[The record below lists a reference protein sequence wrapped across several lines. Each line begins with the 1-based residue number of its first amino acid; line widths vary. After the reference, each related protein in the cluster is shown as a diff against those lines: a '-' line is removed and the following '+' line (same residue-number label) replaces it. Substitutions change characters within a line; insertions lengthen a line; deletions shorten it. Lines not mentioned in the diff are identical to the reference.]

1 MNFRYNGKITQPEKK
16 RFSIDNFRGV
26 DFASSK
32 INADK
37 TRATDTRNLI
47 HKNGVNHKRNGWNEL
62 CQFVDSSGNP
72 LQINGFWNWVDSYD
86 EDITI
91 VHAGTKIYR
100 VSNFGDVTSP
110 NVTYTDVTASS
121 TYKPSYVSLLSTWT
135 NKISAG
141 VLDQRSYGV
150 IKGDRLYLF
159 AGSMYLVYGTWD
171 AGTSYELRAVE
182 DNSDT
187 YVPTTTI
194 GIAANGNSALSGIEQ
209 SHDEV
214 NMLCRKRRNKL
225 IGESATSEL
234 HTLDFED
241 YINNAF
247 FEGNT
252 EYQSTYNKGYEMVS
266 QVIPNADGIKI
277 TLTVGETILTDVLPL
292 TVGTTLDYYDETT
305 WLYAFDND
313 SVFESDFSSWFTH
326 VDWYIMYNSSN
337 ELTVKMYWGAT
348 NNNVIIKTE
357 IVRNLV
363 YQLDTTGIDTG
374 TNVDIWVDGVYI
386 DYIGHGDLADSII
399 DRTTGELT
407 FLGVN
412 YPPALTGQSNIIVE
426 FSKTISGEADKI
438 NKCTFGQMFGYN
450 EVENLFVSGNPDY
463 VNYDYHST
471 YPDASESQSGIP
483 QELDL
488 TYFGNLGYAILG
500 SIQSKIMGY
509 TLLDDGTLAIHK
521 EANKLDPTIYL
532 RTAELT
538 DVIDIDGEV
547 VYDIYGNAYQ
557 KIIYPQYAG
566 SIGEGMLTRFGS
578 GNLAGDNLFLSRNGV
593 FGIVLNQNIKSNE
606 RFAKERSR
614 LVNGELLEEEDLEEA
629 CAYVFDNKYF
639 LSVNDKCYIADGR
652 FKNQLSSEMLD
663 TFSYE
668 WWVWDNF
675 PARIMFV
682 FDDKLC
688 FGSADGRLC
697 ELLDTTFEDTT
708 YEIISAGGLSFDVP
722 TNTFTISSDYDD
734 ILEELHEGTPLT
746 LRGLDLMELLPPVNV
761 TSGVATTVNSFYD
774 NGIDAFFSVYR
785 YLENKIV
792 FGMTQ
797 FSFNG
802 DFAGGTTGWLASVD
816 SSIQWDGLPEN
827 RFMWITLLVDN
838 VGLIFGAD
846 NSTTI
851 AAGTY
856 MVKMTFAVPTGT
868 KASYVSIKVKTA
880 DDGTTFID
888 ELSDNWTY
896 ITTESLLDFYTV
908 VGYGV
913 VSESSS
919 VSIVVE
925 AVDDNDSRYII
936 VDYINIYEVTATG
949 DVFQLKNFDMENQTF
964 EIWEDSDS
972 DGVFELASGITD
984 PYFGLLRAING
995 AEVHVINL
1003 DEDTG
1008 TFQISW
1014 LYDEAPTVVDG
1025 DVSSAYLPIE
1035 VIPVVIADI
1044 PNMFGYFKIK
1054 TPVVSYWETPIFS
1067 LGTAEYSKI
1076 LHSITLVPEAMVG
1089 GLLEFGFRTRAMPEI
1104 TDDVN
1109 LFEIEGVNLFDFNSI
1124 DFTRFT
1130 FETSIFA
1137 KSFTRKLKVK
1147 GFNFISFYIRSTNN
1161 KDSVVNS
1168 LSITYSIYRLN
1179 KGVK

>member
-62 CQFVDSSGNP
+62 CQFVDSSGDP

-247 FEGNT
+247 FEENV
-252 EYQSTYNKGYEMVS
+252 EYSTTYNKGYEMVS

-277 TLTVGETILTDVLPL
+277 TLTVGEYILSDVIPL

-305 WLYAFDND
+305 WGNAFDND
-313 SVFESDFSSWFTH
+313 SVFESDFNSWFTH

-348 NNNVIIKTE
+348 NNNVLIKTE

-547 VYDIYGNAYQ
+547 VYDIYGKPYQ

-566 SIGEGMLTRFGS
+566 SMGEGMITRFGS

-606 RFAKERSR
+606 RFARERSR

-652 FKNQLSSEMLD
+652 FKNQLSSEMID

-682 FDDKLC
+682 YNDKLC
-688 FGSADGRLC
+688 FGSLDGRIC
-697 ELLDTTFEDTT
+697 ELPLDSFEDTS
-708 YEIISAGGLSFDVP
+708 YELISAGGLSLDTS
-722 TNTFTISSDYDD
+722 TNEFTISSGYDD
-734 ILEELHEGTPLT
+734 TLEELHEGTPLT
-746 LRGLDLMELLPPVNV
+746 LMGLDLEEVLPLVSV
-761 TSGVATTVNSFYD
+761 TSGVATASLEDYFK
-774 NGIDAFFSVYR
+774 IYR
-785 YLENKIV
+785 YLEDKVVYELPKI
-792 FGMTQ
+792 T
-797 FSFNG
+797 FNG

-816 SSIQWDGLPEN
+816 SSIQWAGLPEN

-838 VGLIFGAD
+838 VGLNFGAT
-846 NSTTI
+846 NSTVLTPGSHFVKMNFWLP
-851 AAGTY
+851 AGT
-856 MVKMTFAVPTGT
+856 VT
-868 KASYVSIKVKTA
+868 SYVKLSVKTTV
-880 DDGTTFID
+880 GLTTFI
-888 ELSDNWTY
+888 EETSANWEY
-896 ITTESLLDFYTV
+896 LHTEEDGSLDYYTV
-908 VGYGV
+908 SGLANVEVNGNI
-913 VSESSS
+913 
-919 VSIVVE
+919 SITVE
-925 AVDDNDSRYII
+925 ALNDDDTRMIL
-936 VDYINIYEVTATG
+936 VDYIHVYKVSSG
-949 DVFQLKNFDMENQTF
+949 QDVYQLKNFDLENQTF
-964 EIWEDSDS
+964 ELWEDSDS
-972 DGVFELASGITD
+972 DGVFTLASSLTD
-984 PYFGLLRAING
+984 AHFGLVRPING
-995 AEVHVINL
+995 SEVHVINL
-1003 DEDTG
+1003 DVDSG
-1008 TFQISW
+1008 TFQLSW
-1014 LYDEAPTVVDG
+1014 LYDETPTIVDG
-1025 DVSSAYLPIE
+1025 DVDSAYLPIV
-1035 VIPVVIADI
+1035 VIPVDITNI

>member
-1 MNFRYNGKITQPEKK
+1 MNFKYNGKITQPEKK
-16 RFSIDNFRGV
+16 RFSINTFRGV
-26 DFASSK
+26 DYASSK

-47 HKNGVNHKRNGWNEL
+47 HKNGVNHKRNGWLEL
-62 CQFVDSSGNP
+62 AQFVDGSGNALP
-72 LQINGFWNWVDSYD
+72 INGFWNWVDSYD
-86 EDITI
+86 KDITI

-100 VSNFGDVTSP
+100 VSNLGTATSP
-110 NVTYTDVTASS
+110 NIAYTDVTASS
-121 TYKPSYVSLLSTWT
+121 TYKPSYVALLSTWT
-135 NKISAG
+135 DKISAG
-141 VLDQRSYGV
+141 VLNQRSYGV

-159 AGSMYLVYGTWD
+159 AGGMYLVYGTWD

-225 IGESATSEL
+225 IGESAPSEL

-247 FEGNT
+247 FEESI

-277 TLTVGETILTDVLPL
+277 TLTVGEYILVDTIPL
-292 TVGTTLDYYDETT
+292 TVGTTLDHYDETA
-305 WLYAFDND
+305 WLAAFGGT
-313 SVFESDFSSWFTH
+313 STFEDDLLSWFTH
-326 VDWYIMYNSSN
+326 FDWYIMYNSSN

-348 NNNVIIKTE
+348 NNNVLIKTE

-386 DYIGHGDLADSII
+386 DYIGHGVLADSII

-407 FLGVN
+407 FVGVN

-532 RTAELT
+532 RTAEIT
-538 DVIDIDGEV
+538 DVIDIDGKV

-606 RFAKERSR
+606 RFARERSR
-614 LVNGELLEEEDLEEA
+614 LVNGELLDEEDLENA

-652 FKNQLSSEMLD
+652 FKNQLSSEMID

-682 FDDKLC
+682 YNDKLC
-688 FGSADGRLC
+688 FGSVDGRIC
-697 ELLDTTFEDTT
+697 ELPLDSFEDIS
-708 YEIISAGGLSFDVP
+708 YELISAGGLSFDVP

-734 ILEELHEGTPLT
+734 VLEELHEGTPLT
-746 LRGLDLMELLPPVNV
+746 LMGLDLQEVLPLVSV
-761 TSGVATTVNSFYD
+761 TSGVATASLEDYYK
-774 NGIDAFFSVYR
+774 IYR
-785 YLENKIV
+785 YLEDKTVYGHPNVETNPDFATDLTGWTADANSTNAWVNGSLVNTISVGTSAPSGYAYSSLALTPGRWRVRARVRTTDQAVYASQIQISTKDH
-792 FGMTQ
+792 TQ
-797 FSFNG
+797 FFYKKTSPTPNTWYEFITERTIAQE
-802 DFAGGTTGWLASVD
+802 DTL
-816 SSIQWDGLPEN
+816 SITHTWVSKAVAEGKSMEIDYCYIYDL
-827 RFMWITLLVDN
+827 
-838 VGLIFGAD
+838 D
-846 NSTTI
+846 NSV
-851 AAGTY
+851 A
-856 MVKMTFAVPTGT
+856 
-868 KASYVSIKVKTA
+868 
-880 DDGTTFID
+880 
-888 ELSDNWTY
+888 
-896 ITTESLLDFYTV
+896 YTL
-908 VGYGV
+908 
-913 VSESSS
+913 
-919 VSIVVE
+919 
-925 AVDDNDSRYII
+925 
-936 VDYINIYEVTATG
+936 T
-949 DVFQLKNFDMENQTF
+949 NFNNENLTF
-964 EIWEDSDS
+964 ELWNDLDA
-972 DGVFELASGITD
+972 DGVETLDTTVTD
-984 PYFGLLRAING
+984 TSFHIDRKING
-995 AEVHVINL
+995 AEAHVINL
-1003 DEDTG
+1003 DIDTG

-1014 LYDEAPTVVDG
+1014 LYDETPTIVDG
-1025 DVSSAYLPIE
+1025 DVDSAYLPIV
-1035 VIPVVIADI
+1035 VIPVDITNI

-1109 LFEIEGVNLFDFNSI
+1109 LFEIEGVNLFDFENI

-1130 FETSIFA
+1130 FETSTFA